1 MRLVTFS
8 LDNSPRPGVVLDE
21 LVVDLS
27 LASDGQLPGSI
38 RALLDMG
45 PPALD
50 TVQRLLSQ
58 LAGQALEAPLAYPL
72 SSVRLLAPIPDPSK
86 IVAIGLNYMDHCRE
100 QNIDPPKFPLIF
112 AKFPSSVI
120 GPGQAISWDPSLTQ
134 KVDFEAELAVVI
146 GRTARRVPAAEALS
160 YVAGYTICND
170 VSARDLQSGD
180 RQWVRGKSMDT
191 FCPMGPYL
199 VTADEVGNPQQLAIR
214 STLNGRVFQASS
226 TSEMIFKIPT
236 LIEFASQAFTLNPGD
251 LIATGTPSGVGVFR
265 DPPIFLKA
273 GDTVSIEIEKLGTL
287 TNPVAGG

>member
-199 VTADEVGNPQQLAIR
+199 VTADEVPDPANLNLRTYVNGELRQEGNTGNLIHTVPA
-214 STLNGRVFQASS
+214 
-226 TSEMIFKIPT
+226 
-236 LIEFASQAFTLNPGD
+236 LIEYISEFMTLEPGD
-251 LIATGTPSGVGVFR
+251 LIWTGTPKGISHIY
-265 DPPIFLKA
+265 P
-273 GDTVSIEIEKLGTL
+273 GDVMRLEIDGLGAL
-287 TNPVAGG
+287 ENEVVAEQ